1 MRWKRRFLWLL
12 PAIFALWI
20 TPFIAHA
27 QEGGQGQDASI
38 TNKLVRSQ
46 LNQVQT
52 KQVESFWSQLSD
64 DYGQFFDRGSFPNLF
79 DMLLSGKKEW
89 SMKDVSLAFLRYFFH
104 EILYN
109 GKLLGS
115 IIILT
120 VFSMILQMLQTAFE
134 RNQVSKVAYAIAF
147 LVLIILT
154 VNSFHVAVD
163 AAKTAIGR
171 MIDFM
176 LALIPLMLTLMM
188 TMGNIGSA
196 TLFHPFIVFMI
207 HTIGTFIYTI
217 VFPLLFFSAILS
229 IVSSLSD
236 KYKVNQLAGL
246 MRKVSISLLGGLL
259 AIFLGVLSIQGT
271 TSAVT
276 DGITLRTAKY
286 ITGNFVPVIGRTISE
301 AADTVVGAS
310 LLVKNT
316 IGLAGVII
324 LLMICAFPAI
334 KILSLALIY
343 NFSAAVMQPLGNSP
357 IIESLETIGRTLIYI
372 FAALATVGLMFF
384 LAITIIVAS
393 GNIAAMIR

>member
-1 MRWKRRFLWLL
+1 MRWKRRFFWML
-12 PAIFALWI
+12 PVILALWF
-20 TPFIAHA
+20 TPLIAGA
-27 QEGGQGQDASI
+27 QEGGEGQDASI
-38 TNKLVRSQ
+38 TNQLVRSQ
-46 LNQVQT
+46 LNQLQT

-64 DYGQFFDRGSFPNLF
+64 DYGQFFDRGNFPNLF

-89 SMKDVSLAFLRYFFH
+89 SIKDVALAFLRYFFH

-115 IIILT
+115 ILILT
-120 VFSMILQMLQTAFE
+120 VFSMILQTLQTAFE

-147 LVLIILT
+147 LVLIILM
-154 VNSFHVAVD
+154 VNSFHVAVE
-163 AAKTAIGR
+163 AARTAIGR

-176 LALIPLMLTLMM
+176 LALVPLMLTLMM

-207 HTIGTFIYTI
+207 HTIGTFIYTL

-246 MRKVSISLLGGLL
+246 MRKISISLLGGLL
-259 AIFLGVLSIQGT
+259 TIFLGVLSIQGT
-271 TSAVT
+271 ASAVT

-324 LLMICAFPAI
+324 LLMICAFPAV

-393 GNIAAMIR
+393 GNIAAMVR